1 MARRTFFSFHYQ
13 PDIWRAMNVRNSW
26 VVTDEQDDRGFFD
39 SSVFEATKRESED
52 AIKKFLRKGLANTS
66 VTCVLTGS
74 QTWRRR
80 WVKYEIARSV
90 VKGNGLLNVHVHG
103 VKNQDQKTA
112 TKGANP
118 LSGVG
123 LYKANGK
130 ILLAEWN
137 GDKWVQYG
145 DYKLSIPETD
155 LWFSP
160 PTSTNVVALSTHCR
174 TYDFI
179 GNSGRTNIGE
189 WIEQAAKAAG
199 R

>member
-1 MARRTFFSFHYQ
+1 
-13 PDIWRAMNVRNSW
+13 MNVRKSW

-52 AIKKFLRKGLANTS
+52 ALKRFLREALANTS

-74 QTWRRR
+74 QTWQRR

-90 VKGNGLLNVHVHG
+90 IKGNGLLNVHIHRL
-103 VKNQDQKTA
+103 KNQDQKTA

-118 LSGVG
+118 LSAVG
-123 LYKANGK
+123 LYLTNGK
-130 ILLAEWN
+130 ILLAELE
-137 GDKWVQYG
+137 GGKWVQYA
-145 DYKLSIPETD
+145 DYKSPIPEAD
-155 LWFSP
+155 LWFP
-160 PTSTNVVALSTHCR
+160 PPASRTPVPLSKHCKS
-174 TYDFI
+174 YDFV

-189 WIEQAAKAAG
+189 WIEQAAEAAG

>member
-1 MARRTFFSFHYQ
+1 
-13 PDIWRAMNVRNSW
+13 MNVRKSW
-26 VVTDEQDDRGFFD
+26 VVTDDREDRGFFD

-52 AIKKFLRKGLANTS
+52 ALKKFLREGLANTS

-74 QTWRRR
+74 QTWQRR

-90 VKGNGLLNVHVHG
+90 IKGNGLLNVHIHKL
-103 VKNQDQKTA
+103 KNQDQKTA
-112 TKGANP
+112 TKGADP

-130 ILLAEWN
+130 VLLAEWK
-137 GDKWVQYG
+137 GGKWVQYG
-145 DYKLSIPETD
+145 DYKSPIPETD
-155 LWFSP
+155 LWFPP
-160 PTSTNVVALSTHCR
+160 PTSENVVPLSTHYMS
-174 TYDFI
+174 YDFV

-189 WIEQAAKAAG
+189 WIEQAAQAAG